1 MWYLSLW
8 SRNLA
13 MGIDLETR
21 QYKNF
26 VGQFG
31 VSAYSR
37 LSLGRWDYLHLGIT
51 TLGAALTL
59 YWTLIS
65 LHLLLEH
72 ETCLPMAVSAVVCS
86 YLSVVL
92 LPFKVR
98 LCLVAKDLR
107 NQL

>member
-8 SRNLA
+8 YRNLA

-21 QYKNF
+21 RYKKF

-37 LSLGRWDYLHLGIT
+37 LSLGWWDYLHLGIT

-72 ETCLPMAVSAVVCS
+72 ETCLPMAISEVVCS

-98 LCLVAKDLR
+98 LLFSC
-107 NQL
+107 

>member
-1 MWYLSLW
+1 
-8 SRNLA
+8 

-21 QYKNF
+21 RYKKF
-26 VGQFG
+26 AGRCG

-37 LSLGRWDYLHLGIT
+37 LSLGRWDSLHLGIT
-51 TLGAALTL
+51 SLGTALAL

-65 LHLLLEH
+65 LHLLLQH
-72 ETCLPMAVSAVVCS
+72 ETCLPMAISAVVCS

-98 LCLVAKDLR
+98 LLLSY
-107 NQL
+107 

>member
-1 MWYLSLW
+1 MWYLSFW

-21 QYKNF
+21 QYKKF
-26 VGQFG
+26 AGWCA

-37 LSLGRWDYLHLGIT
+37 LSLGRWDHLHLGIT
-51 TLGAALTL
+51 TLGAALTI

-72 ETCLPMAVSAVVCS
+72 ETCLPMAISAVVGS

-98 LCLVAKDLR
+98 LLFSC
-107 NQL
+107 